1 MSKNEIL
8 EKLEAAINDLDD
20 DEVNRLLEEGLKA
33 GVPPMEMVLDGLNP
47 GLTIIGEG
55 FAKAERF
62 MSDLV
67 LAGDIMTAAMDILGP
82 ALEKGGKGTGD
93 TMVIGT
99 VEGDLHNIG
108 KRIVSAVFTGG
119 GYRVV
124 DIGEDQPASEFVKA
138 AKELKAC
145 VVGAH
150 ATINPVKPYC
160 KVIHEALAEAGI
172 RDDMLFIIGGW
183 EMTQEWCN
191 EVGADAFGADALDG
205 LNKVKMLRAG
215 ELTKWKDRMGN

>member
-1 MSKNEIL
+1 MSRNEIL

-20 DEVNRLLEEGLKA
+20 DEVDRLLKEGLEA

-62 MSDLV
+62 MGDLV
-67 LAGDIMTAAMDILGP
+67 LAGDIMTAAMEVLRP
-82 ALEKGGKGTGD
+82 ALEKGDKLTGD

-108 KRIVSAVFTGG
+108 KRIVSAVFTGA

-138 AKELKAC
+138 AKELEAC

-160 KVIHEALAEAGI
+160 KVIHEALTEAGI
-172 RDDMLFIIGGW
+172 RDDALFIIGGW
-183 EMTQEWCN
+183 EMTQEWCD
-191 EVGADAFGADALDG
+191 EVGADAFGADALEG
-205 LNKVKMLRAG
+205 LNKTRLLRAG
-215 ELTKWKDRMGN
+215 EIPTWKKRMGA

>member
-1 MSKNEIL
+1 MSKQEIL
-8 EKLEAAINDLDD
+8 EKLKDAINNLDD
-20 DEVNRLLEEGLKA
+20 DEVNSLLEEGLKA
-33 GVPPMEMVLDGLNP
+33 GVPPLDMVTEGLNP

-67 LAGDIMTAAMDILGP
+67 LAGDIMTDAMKILRP
-82 ALEKGGKGTGD
+82 AIEKGSMGTGD

-108 KRIVSAVFTGG
+108 KRIVSAVFTGA

-150 ATINPVKPYC
+150 ATINPVKAYC
-160 KVIHEALAEAGI
+160 KTINYALVDAGI
-172 RDDMLFIIGGW
+172 RDDVIFIIGGW
-183 EMTQEWCN
+183 EMTQEWCK

-205 LNKVKMLRAG
+205 LNKTKMLRAG
-215 ELTKWKDRMGN
+215 ELPKWKKRMGK

>member
-8 EKLEAAINDLDD
+8 EKLEAAINNLDD
-20 DEVNRLLEEGLKA
+20 DEVNRLLEEGLEV
-33 GVPPMEMVLDGLNP
+33 GVPPMEMVLNGLNP

-82 ALEKGGKGTGD
+82 ALEKGGEATGD

-119 GYRVV
+119 GYKVV

-183 EMTQEWCN
+183 EMTQEWCD
-191 EVGADAFGADALDG
+191 EVGADAFGSNALEG
-205 LNKVKMLRAG
+205 LGKTKMLRAG
-215 ELTKWKDRMGN
+215 ELPTWKKRMGK

>member
-8 EKLEAAINDLDD
+8 EKLEAAINNLDD
-20 DEVNRLLEEGLKA
+20 DEVNKLLEEGLEA

-67 LAGDIMTAAMDILGP
+67 LAGDIMTAAMEILRP
-82 ALEKGGKGTGD
+82 ALEIGGKDTGD
-93 TMVIGT
+93 AMVIGT

-108 KRIVSAVFTGG
+108 KRIVSAVFTGA

-150 ATINPVKPYC
+150 ATINPVKSYC
-160 KVIHEALAEAGI
+160 KTINDALVDAGI
-172 RDDMLFIIGGW
+172 RDDVIFIIGGW

-191 EVGADAFGADALDG
+191 EVGADAFGADALEG
-205 LNKVKMLRAG
+205 LDKTKLLRAG
-215 ELTKWKDRMGN
+215 ELPTWKKRMGK

>member
-8 EKLEAAINDLDD
+8 EKLEAAINNLDD
-20 DEVNRLLEEGLKA
+20 EEVDRLLKEGLEA
-33 GVPPMEMVLDGLNP
+33 GVPPVEMVTEGLNP

-67 LAGDIMTAAMDILGP
+67 LAGDIMTAAMEILRP
-82 ALEKGGKGTGD
+82 AMEKGGKATGD

-99 VEGDLHNIG
+99 VEGDLHTIG
-108 KRIVSAVFTGG
+108 KRIVSAVFTGA

-138 AKELKAC
+138 VKELKAN
-145 VVGAH
+145 VVGAS

-160 KVIHEALAEAGI
+160 KTINDALVDAGI
-172 RDDMLFIIGGW
+172 RDDMIYIIGGW

-191 EVGADAFGADALDG
+191 DVGADAFGEDALGG
-205 LNKVKMLRAG
+205 LSKVKMILAG
-215 ELTKWKDRMGN
+215 ELPTWKKRMGK

>member
-8 EKLEAAINDLDD
+8 EKLAAAINNLDD
-20 DEVNRLLEEGLKA
+20 EEVDRLLKEGLEA

-67 LAGDIMTAAMDILGP
+67 LAGDIMTAAMDILRP
-82 ALEKGGKGTGD
+82 ALEKGGEAAGD

-108 KRIVSAVFTGG
+108 KRIVSAVFTGS

-150 ATINPVKPYC
+150 ATINPVKSYC
-160 KVIHEALAEAGI
+160 KTINDALVDAGI
-172 RDDMLFIIGGW
+172 RDDVLYIVGGW
-183 EMTQEWCN
+183 GMTQEWCDSV
-191 EVGADAFGADALDG
+191 EADAWAYNAVEAI
-205 LNKVKMLRAG
+205 NKVKLMRAG
-215 ELTKWKDRMGN
+215 ELPRFKQRAGK

>member
-1 MSKNEIL
+1 MSKKEIL
-8 EKLEAAINDLDD
+8 EKLETAINNLDD
-20 DEVNRLLEEGLKA
+20 DEVNRLLEEGLEA

-55 FAKAERF
+55 FARAERF

-82 ALEKGGKGTGD
+82 ALEKGGKATGD

-119 GYRVV
+119 GYKVV

-138 AKELKAC
+138 AEELKAC

-183 EMTQEWCN
+183 EMTQEWCD
-191 EVGADAFGADALDG
+191 EVGADAFGSNALEG
-205 LNKVKMLRAG
+205 LGKTKMLRAG
-215 ELTKWKDRMGN
+215 ELPTWKRRMGK